1 MNGEGVLED
10 KNGESNLF
18 VGSLM
23 KRIKKNS
30 CMKMGMEN
38 LKVFLISTFWLIYL
52 ENELYTS
59 DKFLYMY

>member
-10 KNGESNLF
+10 KNGESNLL